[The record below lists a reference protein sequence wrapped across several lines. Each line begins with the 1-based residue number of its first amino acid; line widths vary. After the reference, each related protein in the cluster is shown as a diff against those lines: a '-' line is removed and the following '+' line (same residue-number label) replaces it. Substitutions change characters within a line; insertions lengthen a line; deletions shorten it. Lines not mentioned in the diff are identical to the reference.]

1 MKPTSDGPKL
11 TLLGKLFVVL
21 FILAC
26 VAGAYYLFAGKK
38 TVEQT
43 RQTAAN
49 LLSGGPPVEIGIA
62 YGTEKQRWLEWAVS
76 EFAKTTDGKRI
87 TINLIP
93 MGSLEG
99 AHAILSGDK
108 RINVWS
114 PASATYKDTFVQEW
128 QVKNSG
134 NPIIK
139 EEPLAL
145 TPMVFVMWDERYK
158 AFIQKYKVVSLDTI
172 NQALQEKTGWDAIAH
187 QPDWGLFKFGHTH
200 PNQSNSGLMTIVLAA
215 YAYHHKTKDLTVADV
230 VNAGFQQW
238 LGSLERGTSGL
249 SNSTGNMMKEMVL
262 KGPSSYDA
270 LLVYE
275 SVAIDYLKNGGVA
288 ALAHLVASHQRTDA
302 TLLRMGVRQYRSR
315 DDDGAGLLA
324 RMRRD
329 PRVVCLCRSACLV
342 RGVDGPGV
350 LRLGRDLL
358 GVSGHPDR
366 YVRTEIR
373 IHELRLPLHRARRRL
388 DPGWSSRGLSQAVD
402 GELDLGI
409 HHRGDPRCGDRT
421 ARHHRSAPGA
431 QPASAGRLKRA

>member
-1 MKPTSDGPKL
+1 MTPTSDGPKL
-11 TLLGKLFVVL
+11 TLLGKLFIVL

-43 RQTAAN
+43 RQAASN
-49 LLSGGPPVEIGIA
+49 LLAGGPPIEIGIA

-76 EFAKTTDGKRI
+76 EFAKTSDGKRI
-87 TINLIP
+87 TVDLIP

-134 NPIIK
+134 NPISK

-187 QPDWGLFKFGHTH
+187 QPAWGLFKFGHTH
-200 PNQSNSGLMTIVLAA
+200 PNQSNSGLMAIVLAA
-215 YAYHHKTKDLTVADV
+215 YTYHHKTKDLTVADV

-238 LGSLERGTSGL
+238 LTALERGTSGL

-270 LLVYE
+270 AIVYE
-275 SVAIDYLKNGGVA
+275 NVAIDFLKNAEGRWGQIRVIYPEYNAWNENPYYIVDVPWSTAEQRKA
-288 ALAHLVASHQRTDA
+288 AETFLAFLLTDRIQREALVHGFRPANPNVPIKFADSPFVTYA
-302 TLLRMGVRQYRSR
+302 
-315 DDDGAGLLA
+315 DDGVQVDLQKICDPPKAEVVNNLLESWQRA
-324 RMRRD
+324 
-329 PRVVCLCRSACLV
+329 
-342 RGVDGPGV
+342 
-350 LRLGRDLL
+350 LGNR
-358 GVSGHPDR
+358 
-366 YVRTEIR
+366 
-373 IHELRLPLHRARRRL
+373 
-388 DPGWSSRGLSQAVD
+388 
-402 GELDLGI
+402 
-409 HHRGDPRCGDRT
+409 
-421 ARHHRSAPGA
+421 
-431 QPASAGRLKRA
+431 

>member
-1 MKPTSDGPKL
+1 MKPTSDGPRL

-270 LLVYE
+270 AIVYE
-275 SVAIDYLKNGGVA
+275 NVAIDFLKNAEGRWG
-288 ALAHLVASHQRTDA
+288 QI
-302 TLLRMGVRQYRSR
+302 
-315 DDDGAGLLA
+315 
-324 RMRRD
+324 
-329 PRVVCLCRSACLV
+329 RVVYPEYNAWNENPYYIVDVPWSTPEQRKAAQTFLAFLLTDRIQREALV
-342 RGVDGPGV
+342 HGFRPANPNVPVKFADSPFLTYAGSGVQV
-350 LRLGRDLL
+350 DLQKICDPPKAEVVNNL
-358 GVSGHPDR
+358 LESWQ
-366 YVRTEIR
+366 
-373 IHELRLPLHRARRRL
+373 RAQGNR
-388 DPGWSSRGLSQAVD
+388 
-402 GELDLGI
+402 
-409 HHRGDPRCGDRT
+409 
-421 ARHHRSAPGA
+421 
-431 QPASAGRLKRA
+431 